1 MITRNKIKSPL
12 HQLALVLIGLVCF
25 TSCVIDETD
34 HYLPST
40 SKHIGFSA
48 GKNNSK
54 SATGS
59 RAMLGNNTPTLHLQA
74 TEGEQSLDVVTTDGI
89 NVRKGT
95 ASPTT
100 RGTQTF
106 TTGAWDYR
114 VVAYYYPESGS
125 PMNFFLQHQEGI
137 EINSDSGEYATNY
150 YWPGMG
156 EMEFFAV
163 APSSISLPTTPTKNP
178 TITYTIPNN
187 VAQQQDVMVA
197 HPAVVDCTEEQ
208 PAVGLQFD
216 HLLAAVQFKAGSIFA
231 TTINSLSIEGV
242 QGGTITMTYNGTDW
256 NYVASS
262 ANVTYPLIYDNGGT
276 PNINTEGITEGAFI
290 TGNDNGMT
298 LLVMP
303 QTLDADAKVNVTYTN
318 NITNQP
324 TTREIPLTGHSWE
337 AGKTTTY
344 VLNIDFETFS
354 IELPAPP
361 DADAHYVR
369 VDMDYDLSGIN
380 DYVNKLNQH
389 LPAGSKVVIE
399 SINAKA
405 YWEED
410 LSGSTRNGIFLKN
423 YSDLTEMQKQGYFT
437 DELWE
442 VRYSVN
448 SSGNKTYTVG
458 SDDGPELVNAN
469 ILGTSTLTL
478 ANGSVGKI
486 SLFLDENNG
495 TKDRIGILEV
505 TVKIRNVA
513 DPVSIGV
520 GRFKQL
526 CPSWNSNGLG
536 GERFEDDTA
545 YPYGFSYNRKVIY
558 TDPDLKDKT
567 KWDDFNGWEK
577 LFLILRLIFTGSITN
592 EVLPDMSG
600 ADAAVGFVTIEKLQ
614 DMDMVK
620 SIILD
625 YGALNDIEHVANT
638 SDDGLANTRALYNF
652 TGNTDI
658 AELEKQLDETL
669 SKWTKT
675 EESASSNPKDY
686 AAYIALTRNRMRE
699 FHTYIRGDGADTIRK
714 AILHKVGEPE
724 SSGTVNETG
733 ADIIEWYLP
742 SHSEAQTLKET
753 GTGSESTPISPLHG
767 TYWSSTSGSD
777 PDPELGSNGFAYSYT
792 YTDNSYT
799 NYNAEQQRTDTLKV
813 RAVRKK

>member
-12 HQLALVLIGLVCF
+12 YQLALVLIGLVCF
-25 TSCVIDETD
+25 TSCVIDDTD
-34 HYLPST
+34 DYIYTT

-54 SATGS
+54 STSGS
-59 RAMLGNNTPTLHLQA
+59 RAMLGDNTPTLHLQA

-95 ASPTT
+95 ESPAT

-150 YWPGMG
+150 YWPSMG

-163 APSSISLPTTPTKNP
+163 APSSIALPTTPAKNP

-187 VAQQQDVMVA
+187 VAQQQDIMVA
-197 HPAVVDCTEEQ
+197 HPAMVDCTEEQ

-231 TTINSLSIEGV
+231 TTINSLTISGV

-256 NYVASS
+256 DYEASS
-262 ANVTYPLIYDNGGT
+262 ANVTYPLIFDNGGT
-276 PNINTEGITEGAFI
+276 PNINTEGITEGAYI

-337 AGKTTTY
+337 AGCTTTY
-344 VLNIDFETFS
+344 ILNIDFESFS
-354 IELPAPP
+354 IEIPTPP

-369 VDMDYDLSGIN
+369 VDMNYDLSGIN
-380 DYVNKLNQH
+380 DYVNKLNEH
-389 LPAGSKVVIE
+389 LPAGSKVQIE

-423 YSDLTEMQKQGYFT
+423 YDNLTEMQKQGYFT

-442 VRYSVN
+442 VRYSVDDD
-448 SSGNKTYTVG
+448 GNKTYTVG
-458 SDDGPELVNAN
+458 NENGPALVNAN
-469 ILGTSTLTL
+469 ILGSSTLTL
-478 ANGSVGKI
+478 ANGSSGKI

-526 CPSWNSNGLG
+526 CPSWNDEEVGV
-536 GERFEDDTA
+536 ERFEDA
-545 YPYGFSYNRKVIY
+545 ESHPFGFSYNRVVKY
-558 TDPDLKDKT
+558 TNTTAETLENIFTDN
-567 KWDDFNGWEK
+567 NGWND
-577 LFLILRLIFTGSITN
+577 ILGYLYYFYLYITGAIEEDVIPDIEGMAEGFITTTEYGGFTKTITIN
-592 EVLPDMSG
+592 
-600 ADAAVGFVTIEKLQ
+600 
-614 DMDMVK
+614 
-620 SIILD
+620 
-625 YGALNDIEHVANT
+625 YGALNDIEHLTNM
-638 SDDGLANTRALYNF
+638 SEGLANTRALYNF

-658 AELEKQLDETL
+658 AEFEKQLDSTL
-669 SKWTKT
+669 DDWPKT
-675 EESASSNPKDY
+675 EEVAGSNPEDY

-699 FHTYIRGDGADTIRK
+699 FNTYVSGDGETEVIRK

-742 SHSEAQTLKET
+742 SVTEAQTLKET
-753 GTGSESTPISPLHG
+753 GTGSESTPISPLQG
-767 TYWSSTSGSD
+767 TYWSSTA
-777 PDPELGSNGFAYSYT
+777 GSNPPAGNGHGLAYSYS
-792 YTDNSYT
+792 YSNNSYT
-799 NYNAEQQRTDTLKV
+799 NYNDQQERTEELKV
-813 RAVRKK
+813 RAVRKR